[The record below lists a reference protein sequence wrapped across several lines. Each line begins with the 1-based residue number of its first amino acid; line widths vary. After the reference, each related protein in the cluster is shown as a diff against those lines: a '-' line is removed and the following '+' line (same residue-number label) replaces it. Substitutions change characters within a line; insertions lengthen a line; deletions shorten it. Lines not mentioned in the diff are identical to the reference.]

1 MNKFNS
7 SQTVG
12 EIVSIMPK
20 ASEIFKQYKIDFCC
34 GGNRPLS
41 EVLYELHLDVNL
53 ILNKINEVSEENVN
67 TKEVSMNFRRL
78 TSSELI
84 EHIEN
89 THHDYTKRVLPEL
102 GELTTKIMRVHGINH
117 RVLFS
122 VHKLF
127 SMLKTELEQHLLKE
141 EQILFPLI
149 KEYDKNP
156 SVKQLQNINE
166 VINETEDEHEAAGDI
181 LKELRKITDD
191 FKVPNDG
198 CNTYVITFKIL
209 EELEADLFQ
218 HIHLENNILFKRMNL
233 DVNKHL

>member
-1 MNKFNS
+1 MNRFNS

-34 GGNRPLS
+34 GGNRSLS
-41 EVLYELHLDVNL
+41 EVLYELHLDENH
-53 ILNKINEVSEENVN
+53 ILNKIYEAFEENMS
-67 TKEVSMNFRRL
+67 TKEVSIDFRRL

-89 THHDYTKRVLPEL
+89 THHAYTKRILPEL

-117 RVLFS
+117 KVLFR

-156 SVKQLQNINE
+156 NDQHLQKIND
-166 VINETEDEHEAAGDI
+166 VINETEDEHEGAGNI

-233 DVNKHL
+233 NVNKHL

>member
-34 GGNRPLS
+34 GGNRPLTD
-41 EVLYELHLDVNL
+41 VLYELHLDENL
-53 ILNKINEVSEENVN
+53 ILNKINEIFEESNN
-67 TKEVSMNFRRL
+67 TKEVSIDFRAL

-84 EHIEN
+84 DHIEN
-89 THHDYTKRVLPEL
+89 THHAYTKRVLPEL
-102 GELTTKIMRVHGINH
+102 GELTTKIMQVHGINH
-117 RVLFS
+117 KVLFR

-149 KEYDKNP
+149 KKYDKNP
-156 SVKQLQNINE
+156 SVKQLQNIDE

-198 CNTYVITFKIL
+198 CNTYVITFKTL

-218 HIHLENNILFKRMNL
+218 HIHLENNILFKRITL